1 MSFGIVVELLYFLKV
16 NKLEKILLN
25 MIQLEIV
32 LTWSQI
38 IIKTNSTNVRLKE
51 ESEMSHK
58 F

>member
-25 MIQLEIV
+25 MIQLEIL

-38 IIKTNSTNVRLKE
+38 IIKTILTTVRLMEK
-51 ESEMSHK
+51 SEMSLK